1 MDEWKQNQQ
10 AEKQQHDRTW
20 AHRMHSINNNV
31 CSSTLCLLLL
41 WLYSFYHNFRSTAK
55 EKRYACLFA
64 LNRIVVACTMVVC
77 LHILSNHNQCTN
89 CWKQKKNTV
98 FETWMTRERQKF
110 DWTITKKNSLEIL
123 IGQVLLLSFYESCKF
138 LWPNRLLGGIIE
150 FTKLISQIP
159 LKLISNHS

>member
-1 MDEWKQNQQ
+1 MLWKIKSVKTSMDEWKQNQQ
-10 AEKQQHDRTW
+10 AEEQQHDRTW

-89 CWKQKKNTV
+89 CWKQKKTQYSRHEWQENDRNSI
-98 FETWMTRERQKF
+98 EQSQKKLF
-110 DWTITKKNSLEIL
+110 GNFNRPGSSVI
-123 IGQVLLLSFYESCKF
+123 VL
-138 LWPNRLLGGIIE
+138 WIM
-150 FTKLISQIP
+150 
-159 LKLISNHS
+159 